1 MKFDIEKARAEIIA
15 RHYAEFPKQSTG
27 PAAPKSEPGTQR
39 TRLNAYKHGLTGQI
53 HLFTPEEHEAFEK
66 HCQLIVEALAPVGI
80 LEQGLAQ
87 SIAED
92 KWRLNRACALES
104 GIFALGQME
113 DEADPGSLPIDQR
126 AIEQPE
132 INQPLSHART
142 WLDDGKYIQ
151 LLSLYQQR
159 IQRSVERNMA
169 ELRTLRAERKAARE
183 QALAEAALLA
193 QHAQSKGEKYDAA
206 ADFPPELLGTDS
218 VFSPA
223 EITRLIDRNQRLN
236 EARDYAKTRLNPK
249 SGRQMPAAA

>member
-1 MKFDIEKARAEIIA
+1 MTDNEQARAKIVA
-15 RHYAEFPKQSTG
+15 DYYAEFPKGSAGSVETRTE
-27 PAAPKSEPGTQR
+27 SGTQR

-53 HLFTPEEHEAFEK
+53 HLFTPEEHESFAK
-66 HCQLIVEALAPVGI
+66 HCQSIVEALAPVGA

-92 KWRLNRACALES
+92 KWRLNRARIIES
-104 GIFALGQME
+104 GIFALGQLA
-113 DEADPGSLPIDQR
+113 DESEPSLQNDQREIDQ
-126 AIEQPE
+126 PE
-132 INQPLSHART
+132 TSQTLSHART
-142 WLDDGKYIQ
+142 WLDDGKHIQ

-169 ELRTLRAERKAARE
+169 ELRTLRAERRAARD
-183 QALAEAALLA
+183 QALGEALLLA
-193 QHAQSKGEKYDAA
+193 QHAQSKGEKYDAT
-206 ADFPPELLGTDS
+206 ADFPPELLGADS

-236 EARDYAKTRLNPK
+236 EARDYAKTRVNPN